1 MKYFRL
7 IFICFL
13 YQLSHNI
20 SSQSIEDLDFK
31 LIDNNIVLTFNVVDQ
46 NFLTCKNGA
55 CISSDNSLS
64 PNFSNKTAL
73 NTNINSTTFSSNIFF
88 KVLIDG
94 YKSESTKINLPYD
107 ILNDIKLG
115 KNTIE
120 IDVEK
125 YLSDYIGFDIGVEFE
140 VQIIDQPNFIP
151 VYFETQTKTI
161 TLDKWDENEIL
172 KLLYWNLQYIKYKDL
187 SNLSFKLIKNS
198 KVYLEGYID
207 GEEKFKILKTTP
219 NSSNKWE
226 DVYLIEMTNSGY
238 SNDSYSDNIY
248 LSKKEEIPKV
258 VAKKEKKNPT
268 RDKSGFGFFVNYSPE
283 NKISNTGYGLPLSK
297 SQSGY
302 IPDVLFGI
310 EGFVTESKLSVGFMF
325 GTEKSSFPEYDQGD
339 CRYDFCLRNTLYALT
354 LGSQIGKSPFIFKV
368 ALGGYSYN
376 YEIEDYFGPFYDYKS
391 AFYGSAGLQL
401 VLGRGNAKGK
411 AKVTAEA
418 YITTLGTIGYGIGL
432 IF

>member
-7 IFICFL
+7 IFIFFFS
-13 YQLSHNI
+13 QLSHKIYSQNI
-20 SSQSIEDLDFK
+20 KDLDFE
-31 LIDNNIVLTFNVVDQ
+31 LVENNIVLTFNVVDQ
-46 NFLTCKNGA
+46 NFLTCRNGA

-64 PNFSNKTAL
+64 PNFNNKTAL
-73 NTNINSTTFSSNIFF
+73 NTNFNSITFSSNIFF

-94 YKSESTKINLPYD
+94 YESESTKINLPYD
-107 ILNDIKLG
+107 ILNNIKLG

-120 IDVEK
+120 IDIEK
-125 YLSDYIGFDIGVEFE
+125 YLSDYIGFDIEFEFE

-161 TLDKWDENEIL
+161 TLDKWDENKIL
-172 KLLYWNLQYIKYKDL
+172 QLLYWNLQYIKYKDL
-187 SNLSFKLIKNS
+187 SNLSFKLIKNN

-207 GEEKFKILKTTP
+207 GEEKFKILKATP

-268 RDKSGFGFFVNYSPE
+268 RDKSGFGLFVNYSPD
-283 NKISNTGYGLPLSK
+283 NNLNNTGYALPFSK
-297 SQSGY
+297 NQSGY
-302 IPDVLFGI
+302 LPDVLFGI
-310 EGFVTESKLSVGFMF
+310 EGFITESKLSVGFMF
-325 GTEKSSFPEYDQGD
+325 GTEKSSFPNYDDD
-339 CRYDFCLRNTLYALT
+339 CDFGCLNNSLYALT

-376 YEIEDYFGPFYDYKS
+376 YEIEDSFGAFYDYTS

-401 VLGRGNAKGK
+401 FLGRGNANGK
-411 AKVTAEA
+411 ARVTAEA
-418 YITTLGTIGYGIGL
+418 YITTLGTIGYGMGL

>member
-7 IFICFL
+7 IFVYFF

-20 SSQSIEDLDFK
+20 YSQNIENLDFK
-31 LIDNNIVLTFNVVDQ
+31 LVENNIILTFNVVDQ
-46 NFLTCKNGA
+46 NFLTCRNGA
-55 CISSDNSLS
+55 CISSNNSLS

-94 YKSESTKINLPYD
+94 YESEPTKINLPYD
-107 ILNDIKLG
+107 ILNNIKLG

-120 IDVEK
+120 IDIEK
-125 YLSDYIGFDIGVEFE
+125 YLSDYIGFDIEFEFE

-226 DVYLIEMTNSGY
+226 DVYLIEMTKSGD

-248 LSKKEEIPKV
+248 LSKKEESPKV

-268 RDKSGFGFFVNYSPE
+268 RDKSGFGLFVNYSPD
-283 NKISNTGYGLPLSK
+283 NNLNNTGYALPFSK
-297 SQSGY
+297 NQSGY
-302 IPDVLFGI
+302 LPDVLFGI
-310 EGFVTESKLSVGFMF
+310 EGFITESKLSVGFMF
-325 GTEKSSFPEYDQGD
+325 GTEKSSFPNYVDEWDE
-339 CRYDFCLRNTLYALT
+339 LNNSLYALT

-376 YEIEDYFGPFYDYKS
+376 YQIEESFGPFYDYTS

-401 VLGRGNAKGK
+401 FLGRGNANGK
-411 AKVTAEA
+411 TRVTAEA
-418 YITTLGTIGYGIGL
+418 YITTLGTIGYGMGL

>member
-7 IFICFL
+7 IFIFFFS
-13 YQLSHNI
+13 QLSHKIYSQNI
-20 SSQSIEDLDFK
+20 KDLDFE
-31 LIDNNIVLTFNVVDQ
+31 LVENNIVLTFNVVDQ

-55 CISSDNSLS
+55 CISSNNSLS
-64 PNFSNKTAL
+64 PNFNNKTAL
-73 NTNINSTTFSSNIFF
+73 NTNINSITFSSNIFF

-94 YKSESTKINLPYD
+94 YESESTKINLPYD
-107 ILNDIKLG
+107 ILNNIKLG

-120 IDVEK
+120 IDIEK
-125 YLSDYIGFDIGVEFE
+125 YLSDYIGFDIEFEFE

-187 SNLSFKLIKNS
+187 SNLSFKLIRNS

-207 GEEKFKILKTTP
+207 GEEKFKILKATP
-219 NSSNKWE
+219 NSSNNWE

-268 RDKSGFGFFVNYSPE
+268 RDKSGFGLFVNYSPD
-283 NKISNTGYGLPLSK
+283 NNLNNTGYALPFSK
-297 SQSGY
+297 NQSGY
-302 IPDVLFGI
+302 LPDVLFGI
-310 EGFVTESKLSVGFMF
+310 EGFITESKLSVGFMF
-325 GTEKSSFPEYDQGD
+325 GTEKSSFPNYVDEWDE
-339 CRYDFCLRNTLYALT
+339 LNNSLYALT

-376 YEIEDYFGPFYDYKS
+376 YEIEDSLGAFYDYTS

-401 VLGRGNAKGK
+401 FLGRGNAKGK
-411 AKVTAEA
+411 ARVTAEA
-418 YITTLGTIGYGIGL
+418 YITTLGTIGYGMGL

>member
-1 MKYFRL
+1 MKYLRL
-7 IFICFL
+7 IFIFFL

-20 SSQSIEDLDFK
+20 VSQNIEDLDFE
-31 LIDNNIVLTFNVVDQ
+31 LVENNIVLTFNVVDQ

-94 YKSESTKINLPYD
+94 YESESTKINLPYD
-107 ILNDIKLG
+107 ILNNIKLG

-125 YLSDYIGFDIGVEFE
+125 YLSDYIGFDIEFEFE

-172 KLLYWNLQYIKYKDL
+172 KLLYWNLQYIKYRDL
-187 SNLSFKLIKNS
+187 SNLSFKLIRNS

-207 GEEKFKILKTTP
+207 GEEKFKILKATP

-268 RDKSGFGFFVNYSPE
+268 RDKSGFGLFVNYSPD
-283 NKISNTGYGLPLSK
+283 NQISNTGYSLPLSN

-302 IPDVLFGI
+302 LPDLLFGI
-310 EGFVTESKLSVGFMF
+310 EGFITETKLSVGFMF
-325 GTEKSSFPEYDQGD
+325 GIEKSSFPNYVDD
-339 CRYDFCLRNTLYALT
+339 CDFGCLNNSLYALT

-376 YEIEDYFGPFYDYKS
+376 YEIEDSFGPFYDYS
-391 AFYGSAGLQL
+391 GSFYGSAGLQL
-401 VLGRGNAKGK
+401 FLGRGNAKGK
-411 AKVTAEA
+411 ARVTAEA
-418 YITTLGTIGYGIGL
+418 YITTLGTIGYGMGL